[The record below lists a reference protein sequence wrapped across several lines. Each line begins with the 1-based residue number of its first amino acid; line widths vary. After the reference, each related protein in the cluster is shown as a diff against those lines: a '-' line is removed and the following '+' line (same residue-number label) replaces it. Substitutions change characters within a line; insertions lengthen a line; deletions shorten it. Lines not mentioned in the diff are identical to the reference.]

1 MISGPTKPPG
11 ILRIGCQG
19 VEKDGKPTKWD
30 LKLRSELN
38 RLSNLDHTTSG
49 GIVQEA
55 LEMDDEDR
63 WKHFN
68 ERLPARLVDA
78 RWIEVHRLRVRYS
91 YECVFYSMYRIVL
104 FEFQYRSSG
113 ICVGKMGERGKTD
126 LDVELK

>member
-1 MISGPTKPPG
+1 
-11 ILRIGCQG
+11 
-19 VEKDGKPTKWD
+19 
-30 LKLRSELN
+30 
-38 RLSNLDHTTSG
+38 
-49 GIVQEA
+49 
-55 LEMDDEDR
+55 MDDEYR

-78 RWIEVHRLRVRYS
+78 RWIEVHRLRVTDS